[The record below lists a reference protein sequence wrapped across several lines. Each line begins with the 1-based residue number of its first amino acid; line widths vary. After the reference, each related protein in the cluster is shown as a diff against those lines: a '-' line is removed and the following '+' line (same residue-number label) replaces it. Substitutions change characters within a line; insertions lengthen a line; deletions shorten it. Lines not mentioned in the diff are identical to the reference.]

1 MKILHKYVLKEHL
14 GPLVFALTALTSLL
28 LLQYIAKRFGDL
40 VGKGLPWSVIFEF
53 LGLSVPLTV
62 ALSLPM
68 AVLVSTLYAFS
79 RLAAENEIT
88 AMKAS
93 GVSLRNVLT
102 PVLWAALG
110 VTIFMVGFND
120 QVLPRA
126 NHKLR
131 TLQGD
136 IAQKK
141 PTFALR
147 EQVINEVSP
156 GNLYL
161 RAGHLSQ
168 TSNTMR
174 EITIYDMGDPT
185 IRRTIYADSG
195 NMTMTP
201 NQQDLQLTLY
211 SGAVQDV
218 PTDHIEQL
226 QRLYFNTQKIRVAG
240 VGNAFQKTVNDN
252 YKGEREMSV
261 CEMQRNAVSSHTQ
274 FVQALKEYRQNVA
287 LAKRRGVKLS
297 KEALT
302 TKTREPLSVGV
313 GRV

>member
-1 MKILHKYVLKEHL
+1 M

-40 VGKGLPWSVIFEF
+40 VGKGLPWSVILEF

-68 AVLVSTLYAFS
+68 AVLVATLYAFS

-88 AMKAS
+88 AMRAS

-110 VTIFMVGFND
+110 VMIFMVFFND

-141 PTFALR
+141 PTLF
-147 EQVINEVSP
+147 E
-156 GNLYL
+156 
-161 RAGHLSQ
+161 
-168 TSNTMR
+168 
-174 EITIYDMGDPT
+174 
-185 IRRTIYADSG
+185 
-195 NMTMTP
+195 
-201 NQQDLQLTLY
+201 
-211 SGAVQDV
+211 
-218 PTDHIEQL
+218 
-226 QRLYFNTQKIRVAG
+226 F
-240 VGNAFQKTVNDN
+240 
-252 YKGEREMSV
+252 
-261 CEMQRNAVSSHTQ
+261 
-274 FVQALKEYRQNVA
+274 
-287 LAKRRGVKLS
+287 
-297 KEALT
+297 
-302 TKTREPLSVGV
+302 
-313 GRV
+313 